1 MKPVIKETKIDTLI
15 PDNLNANKGTQYGL
29 HLIEKSFRELG
40 AGRSILL
47 DKNNR
52 IIAGNK
58 SIEAAASIGL
68 ENIIIVETTGDQ
80 IVAVKRKDIDLDS
93 QKGRELALADNST
106 SKANLDWDAEA
117 VQQITQQWEIK
128 PEDWGVRVEISE
140 NDPDEEWKGM
150 PGFNSEDNMGAK
162 EVKVHFKTME
172 DFFHFAIIIGQ
183 KLSEKTKSIWFPEE
197 ERGSQTDHVYTEES
211 KEGESL

>member
-15 PDNLNANKGTQYGL
+15 PDDLNANKGTQYGS

-68 ENIIIVETTGDQ
+68 ENVIIVETTGDQ

-106 SKANLDWDAEA
+106 SKANLEWDAEA
-117 VQQITQQWEIK
+117 VDQITQQWDIK

-140 NDPDEEWKGM
+140 NDPEEEWKGM
-150 PGFNSEDNMGAK
+150 PGFNSEDKMGAK
-162 EVKVHFKTME
+162 QIIVHFKTMD
-172 DFFHFAIIIGQ
+172 DFFRFALIIGQ
-183 KLSEKTKSIWFPEE
+183 NLTEKTKSIWFPEE
-197 ERGSQTDHVYTEES
+197 EKGSQTDHAYTEES